1 MSMKSIRRQI
11 ILKAAV
17 IHFLLFPFVTTSLST
32 GTATGTASPKQLFP
46 YQEEG
51 VKRLVEGRRIL
62 LADEPG
68 LGKTVQCIAAINELN
83 LPHPKILIVCP
94 KSVLGVWEDELQT
107 WLTDTSS
114 LTIRVVTT
122 QDFQLPPPDGSITL
136 INYDICHKLQDS
148 LQSVHFDVMICDEA
162 HYLKSRTAKRT
173 QAVLGNGK
181 KNKGIQADY
190 LWLLT
195 GTPILNRP
203 VELFP
208 LLQAM
213 DPDAIGSFAAYTE
226 RYCEP
231 KAIPRGRLVVMDYSG
246 ASNLVELSKK
256 LEPRMVRRY
265 KSDVLTQLPPKFRSC
280 VCLTG
285 AEDAKNQER
294 KMLMAFMEKDALNG
308 NDGNLEDFGAEAT
321 SLLNYLG
328 TKTNLDLDDPDNRNR
343 IMGTLATIRKET
355 ALSKLAPAVEILEN
369 IILSQKVV
377 VFCHH
382 RELISR
388 LVETFGRQA
397 VCIVGGMDRESRSDA
412 VRRFQQ
418 DDDVRMFVGS
428 IHAAG
433 VGLTLTAAS
442 RVVFLELDWSPAVMS
457 QAEDRCH
464 RVGQTDSVQVQ
475 YFVFK
480 DTIDEWVA
488 RSLLSKQSNIDQIL
502 PEAMSSH
509 TGYVFD
515 FGKYNEMRLEDV
527 PRTYLTYL
535 VKNEIFKTRPSLWKA
550 LVHRGLVLEQPG
562 PPEVAKAA
570 KKEEAS
576 VGAVEYTFD
585 FGKHKGLRWGETP
598 QNYREWIMRE
608 GVWKTRPTL
617 SKALST
623 AGLIKQ
629 PPKEISDEHLDKVD
643 EVEQRDDAALEWEIP
658 DIPF

>member
-1 MSMKSIRRQI
+1 M
-11 ILKAAV
+11 LNAAT
-17 IHFLLFPFVTTSLST
+17 HFLFFPLVTTSL
-32 GTATGTASPKQLFP
+32 TAATPKQLFP

-51 VKRLVEGRRIL
+51 VKRLVEGKRIL

-68 LGKTVQCIAAINELN
+68 LGKTVQCIAAINKLN
-83 LPHPKILIVCP
+83 LPDPKILIVCP

-107 WLTDTSS
+107 WLNTDTAS
-114 LTIRVVTT
+114 LDIRVVTA
-122 QDFQLPPPDGSITL
+122 QDFQIPPDGSITL

-148 LQSVHFDVMICDEA
+148 LQSIHFDVMICDEA
-162 HYLKSRTAKRT
+162 HYLKSRAAKRT

-181 KNKGIQADY
+181 KNKGIQADF

-213 DPDAIGSFAAYTE
+213 DPDEIGSFAAYAE

-246 ASNLVELSKK
+246 ASNLVELSKR

-280 VCLTG
+280 LCLTG
-285 AEDAKNQER
+285 AEDAKKQER
-294 KMLMAFMEKDALNG
+294 KMLMALMENDELNS

-321 SLLNYLG
+321 SLMNYLG
-328 TKTNLDLDDPDNRNR
+328 TKTNLDLEDPDNRNR

-355 ALSKLAPAVEILEN
+355 ALNKLAPAVELLEN
-369 IILSQKVV
+369 VILSQKVV

-382 RELISR
+382 RELIAR
-388 LVETFGRQA
+388 LLETFGKQA
-397 VCIVGGMDRESRSDA
+397 VSIVGGMDRESRSDA

-418 DDDVRMFVGS
+418 DDSVRMFVGS

-475 YFVFK
+475 YYVFK

-502 PEAMSSH
+502 PEAISSQ

-535 VKNEIFKTRPSLWKA
+535 VKKEIFKTRPSLWKA
-550 LVHRGLVLEQPG
+550 LVHRGMVLEQP
-562 PPEVAKAA
+562 PPEATKAA
-570 KKEEAS
+570 KKQEDS
-576 VGAVEYTFD
+576 VADVEFTFD
-585 FGKHKGLRWGETP
+585 FGKHKGLRWGDTP

-617 SKALST
+617 SKALSA
-623 AGLIKQ
+623 AGLMEQ
-629 PPKEISDEHLDKVD
+629 PNESSNDHVNNID
-643 EVEQRDDAALEWEIP
+643 EVEKRDNTPIEWEIP
-658 DIPF
+658 DVPF